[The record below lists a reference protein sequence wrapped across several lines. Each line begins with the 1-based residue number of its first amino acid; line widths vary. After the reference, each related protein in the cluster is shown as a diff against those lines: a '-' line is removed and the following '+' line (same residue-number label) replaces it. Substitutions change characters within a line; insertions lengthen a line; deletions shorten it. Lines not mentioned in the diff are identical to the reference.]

1 MEKKGFKLFLNEL
14 RLNLRLN
21 KKEIRC
27 VDPPRLSFQEKK
39 KKLLLFF
46 FCLSLSLS
54 LHPSLSLSL
63 SLSPS
68 LSLSLS
74 LWVNK
79 CTCYRLYSFFSL
91 FFLSSNKRFSLHRN
105 KSKFFVKKR
114 REMAKLI
121 CTYLKDKW
129 VIYETK
135 VNEQH
140 CEEKNGRLLAET
152 KFSKHGTMKRAK
164 KFDVRLVKIFVQ
176 NFNM

>member
-1 MEKKGFKLFLNEL
+1 MCWSPTSFFPRKEKK
-14 RLNLRLN
+14 
-21 KKEIRC
+21 IA
-27 VDPPRLSFQEKK
+27 P
-39 KKLLLFF
+39 FF
-46 FCLSLSLS
+46 FLPLSLS
-54 LHPSLSLSL
+54 P